1 MNVRNCRKCRRLFN
15 YVVGPV
21 LCNNCKKEMEEVFQT
36 VKKYV
41 RENPGSDIRMVSE
54 ACEVDPMQIR
64 QWVKEERQRIL
75 SEAETRAQTMVKN
88 AEDKVRQMI
97 DENEVTRQA
106 VEQANQ
112 LVNDAQT
119 RSMEIKIDCDQ
130 YADDV
135 LGDVE
140 KRLEMLLKK
149 VHDDRVYFNSKQ

>member
-1 MNVRNCRKCRRLFN
+1 MEILEIID
-15 YVVGPV
+15 
-21 LCNNCKKEMEEVFQT
+21 LMEESIDKSPTVPLSGKILVDKENLLDYIQEMRLVFPEEI
-36 VKKYV
+36 K
-41 RENPGSDIRMVSE
+41 E
-54 ACEVDPMQIR
+54 AN
-64 QWVKEERQRIL
+64 WVKEERQRIL

-119 RSMEIKIDCDQ
+119 RSMEIKLDSDQ

-149 VHDDRVYFNSKQ
+149 VHDDRVYFNGKQ

>member
-1 MNVRNCRKCRRLFN
+1 MEILEIID
-15 YVVGPV
+15 
-21 LCNNCKKEMEEVFQT
+21 LMEESIDKSPVVPLSGKILVDKEDILDYIQEMRLVFPEEI
-36 VKKYV
+36 K
-41 RENPGSDIRMVSE
+41 E
-54 ACEVDPMQIR
+54 AN
-64 QWVKEERQRIL
+64 WVKEERQRIL

-106 VEQANQ
+106 IEQANQ

-119 RSMEIKIDCDQ
+119 RSMEIKLDSDQ

-149 VHDDRVYFNSKQ
+149 VHDDRVYFNGKQ

>member
-1 MNVRNCRKCRRLFN
+1 MEFLENIDL
-15 YVVGPV
+15 
-21 LCNNCKKEMEEVFQT
+21 MEERNDKSPTVPLSGKILVDKEDLLDYIQEMRLVFPEEI
-36 VKKYV
+36 K
-41 RENPGSDIRMVSE
+41 E
-54 ACEVDPMQIR
+54 AN
-64 QWVKEERQRIL
+64 WVKEERQRIL

-119 RSMEIKIDCDQ
+119 RSMEIKLDSDQ

-149 VHDDRVYFNSKQ
+149 VHDDRVYFNGKQ

>member
-1 MNVRNCRKCRRLFN
+1 MEILEIIDLIEETIDKSPVVPLSGKILVDKEDLLDYVQEMRLVF
-15 YVVGPV
+15 PEE
-21 LCNNCKKEMEEVFQT
+21 LKEA
-36 VKKYV
+36 K
-41 RENPGSDIRMVSE
+41 
-54 ACEVDPMQIR
+54 
-64 QWVKEERQRIL
+64 WVKEERQRIL

-97 DENEVTRQA
+97 DENEVARQA

-112 LVNDAQT
+112 IVNDAQT
-119 RSMEIKIDCDQ
+119 KSMEIKIDCDQ

-149 VHDDRVYFNSKQ
+149 DHEDRVYFNSKQ